1 MSVLSKPVEASS
13 YFGSFVVESLNG
25 TLIVLS
31 ALLALATVA
40 VVA

>member
-1 MSVLSKPVEASS
+1 MSVLSKPAEAST
-13 YFGSFVVESLNG
+13 YFGNFIVQSLNG

-31 ALLALATVA
+31 ALLAIATVA

>member
-1 MSVLSKPVEASS
+1 MRVHSHPVEAST
-13 YFGSFVVESLNG
+13 YFGSFVIESLNG
-25 TLIVLS
+25 VLIVLS